1 MLEVLFLFFYFILW
15 LVEGLTSFNKDNSAN
30 FADEW
35 KVERSV
41 PGYLFLESTRK
52 NFKSNLILIVILI
65 LKSIAL
71 YYPTIDLNNWGQQ
84 NTCSY
89 IHT

>member
-1 MLEVLFLFFYFILW
+1 MLEVLFLFSYFILW

-41 PGYLFLESTRK
+41 LGYLFLENIRK

-65 LKSIAL
+65 PKSIPL
-71 YYPTIDLNNWGQQ
+71 YYPTTDLNNWGQQ
-84 NTCSY
+84 NTCNY

>member
-1 MLEVLFLFFYFILW
+1 MLEVLFLFSYFILW

-41 PGYLFLESTRK
+41 PGYLFLENIRK
-52 NFKSNLILIVILI
+52 NFKSNLVLIVILF
-65 LKSIAL
+65 LKSI
-71 YYPTIDLNNWGQQ
+71 
-84 NTCSY
+84 
-89 IHT
+89 

>member
-1 MLEVLFLFFYFILW
+1 MLEVLFLFPYFILW
-15 LVEGLTSFNKDNSAN
+15 LVEGLNSFNKDNSAN

-35 KVERSV
+35 KVERSI
-41 PGYLFLESTRK
+41 PGYLFLENIRK

-71 YYPTIDLNNWGQQ
+71 YYPTTDLNNWGQQ
-84 NTCSY
+84 NTCNC